1 MPGRIRM
8 YTSGWPKIQ
17 NRFWYMSGSPPAA
30 ALKKFVWKLR
40 SMKTMISA
48 AVTGGI
54 ANSVRNA
61 ITSIIHTNTGMRII
75 VMPGAR
81 MLRIVTKKLTAV
93 ATEPMPS
100 MIKPTAPEVGAA
112 AGEVT
117 LRHRRARQRRVA
129 EPSAVRARRRART
142 TSR

>member
-1 MPGRIRM
+1 M

-17 NRFWYMSGSPPAA
+17 KRCWYRIGSPPAA
-30 ALKKFVWKLR
+30 ALKKFAGKLR
-40 SMKTMISA
+40 SMYTWISA

-61 ITSIIHTNTGMRII
+61 TTSIIHTNTGMRIS

-81 MLRIVTKKLTAV
+81 MLSVVTMKFTAV

-100 MIKPTAPEVGAA
+100 MMMPTA
-112 AGEVT
+112 
-117 LRHRRARQRRVA
+117 Q
-129 EPSAVRARRRART
+129 
-142 TSR
+142 

>member
-17 NRFWYMSGSPPAA
+17 NRFWYISGSPPAL

-61 ITSIIHTNTGMRII
+61 MTSIIQTNTGMPHHRHAGRAH
-75 VMPGAR
+75 VEDRDEEVDRGRDRSDAEHDQ
-81 MLRIVTKKLTAV
+81 ADG
-93 ATEPMPS
+93 
-100 MIKPTAPEVGAA
+100 PEVGTSARQ
-112 AGEVT
+112 VS
-117 LRHRRARQRRVA
+117 LRRAA
-129 EPSAVRARRRART
+129 CS
-142 TSR
+142 

>member
-1 MPGRIRM
+1 M

-17 NRFWYMSGSPPAA
+17 NRFWYSSGSPPAA

-61 ITSIIHTNTGMRII
+61 ITSIIHTNTGMRIS

-81 MLRIVTKKLTAV
+81 MLRMVTMKLTAV

-100 MIKPTAPEVGAA
+100 MIEPDGPEVGAPAGQVARWRA
-112 AGEVT
+112 AC
-117 LRHRRARQRRVA
+117 
-129 EPSAVRARRRART
+129 S
-142 TSR
+142 